1 MRICRAHLSGL
12 VLGLGLLLV
21 GCPTAEEAEDTEVVR
36 VVSISVATAASKPVV
51 DPVLATGVVKP
62 LREVVISAEGSGRVV
77 DLPAQLG
84 RRVARGEELA
94 RLASGIQRA
103 QLDQARAQAEQ
114 ASAGLELADTELG
127 RVEELHSQGAST
139 DRDLQGAT
147 IQARTARAQ
156 LTAAEA
162 SVRLAERALSNARI
176 RAPFA
181 GTISMVRLELGAL
194 VGPGTPAFG
203 LVDLSDAK
211 IGLGIAGREV
221 SLLAE
226 GQSASVRMPSLGERG
241 YQGQVTAISPTTDPR
256 THTWPVEVTVP
267 NPSGELRSGMVAR
280 VQIVVGERT
289 GVVVPEGAVQE
300 GDKPRVFVI
309 EGDLAVERI
318 VTVGRSADGEV
329 EISEGVQAGEQVAV
343 LGSQH
348 LSDGVKV
355 SVYEMPDNDDVTSLL
370 PAQE

>member
-1 MRICRAHLSGL
+1 MRTTRASLAAL
-12 VLGLGLLLV
+12 VLVIGSLTI
-21 GCPTAEEAEDTEVVR
+21 GCPPAEESEDAPVER
-36 VVSISVATAASKPVV
+36 VVSISVATATAQTVFDPVV
-51 DPVLATGVVKP
+51 ATGVVKP

-94 RLASGIQRA
+94 RLDSGIQRA
-103 QLDQARAQAEQ
+103 QLDQAKAQADQ
-114 ASAGLELADTELG
+114 ASAGVELAETELG

-162 SVRLAERALSNARI
+162 SVRLAERALANATI

-194 VGPGTPAFG
+194 VGPGTPSFG

-226 GQSASVRMPSLGERG
+226 GQSASVRIPSLGERG
-241 YQGQVTAISPTTDPR
+241 YQGRVSAISPTTDPR
-256 THTWPVEVTVP
+256 THTWPVDVTVP

-300 GDKPRVFVI
+300 GDEPRLFVI
-309 EGDLAVERI
+309 EENLAVKRL
-318 VTVGRSADGEV
+318 VTLGRSADGDV
-329 EISEGVQAGEQVAV
+329 EIRDGLQAGEQVAV

-355 SVYEMPDNDDVTSLL
+355 SIYEMPDDGAGTLI